1 MKKIIFIFI
10 SICSVSFGQIDRT
23 IAPQADEAPVIEIGE
38 YQEFKLKN
46 GLQVILVENHKLPV
60 VSFQLST
67 DYTPFLENE
76 KAGLTDFTSQMIG
89 AGTSSMNKAELDEEL
104 DYLGATFFP
113 SGINGFYASSL
124 KKHENKLL
132 DLISD
137 IIFNP
142 SFPEEEFDKIKKQ
155 YISALEADKSSPD
168 AISSNI
174 SSLINY
180 GENHPYG
187 ELTSDKTLDNITI
200 EDIRELYN
208 NYFRPNISYLII
220 VGDMTLKEAK
230 KISKKYFSKWEEKDV
245 PNLYIDNFEKPKGNQ
260 VHFIH
265 KEGSAQS
272 VIKITYPLNLKPN
285 DSDIISSKVMNSIL
299 GGGFSGRL
307 NLNLREDKGYTYG
320 ARSSTSS
327 DKFIGNFSASA
338 SVRNEV
344 TDSAVTEFLFELN
357 EMTIDLVK
365 TEEIEL
371 AKNYMTGT
379 FALSLEE
386 PRMAAR
392 LALNTK
398 INNLNPNYYKN
409 YLKNLNNVS
418 KEDVFNSAKKYIDP
432 NNCNIVIVGDKE
444 IASSLIKFDSD
455 GEITFYNTEGKILKT
470 KPIPNDI
477 DINFVLD
484 KNISAL
490 GGKEKINKTQDI
502 QLKYEAEISGTPMK
516 LDMEVAYK
524 QPNLFYMSMNA
535 GNFGEIMGMKYNGQ
549 KCVTS
554 GMQGAK
560 ELIDEEIKKEMDGF
574 YPFPIIKSEEL
585 QLSYEL
591 KEIEEINGKDA
602 FKVIQTDQFEQKKT
616 MYFDTET
623 YYLVKEIYSEDSDG
637 ISVQTIQEY
646 SNYINYNGLYFAKDM
661 TTTQI
666 MEQGTQSFKLNLIE
680 VSYDKINEGKFE

>member
-1 MKKIIFIFI
+1 MRKLIFIFI
-10 SICSVSFGQIDRT
+10 AICSISYAQIDRT
-23 IAPQADEAPVIEIGE
+23 KAPKADNAPVIEIGE

-46 GLQVILVENHKLPV
+46 GLHVILVENHKLPV

-67 DYTPFLENE
+67 DYVPFLENE
-76 KAGLTDFTSQMIG
+76 KVGLTGFTSEMIG
-89 AGTSSMNKAELDEEL
+89 AGTTNKSKAELDEEL
-104 DYLGATFFP
+104 DYIGATFYA

-124 KKHENKLL
+124 KKHQDKLL
-132 DLISD
+132 ELISD

-142 SFPEEEFDKIKKQ
+142 NFPEEEFEKIKKQ

-180 GENHPYG
+180 GKDHPYG
-187 ELTSDKTLDNITI
+187 ELTTEESLNNITI
-200 EDIRELYN
+200 EDIKKLYST
-208 NYFRPNISYLII
+208 YFKPNISYLVI
-220 VGDMTLKEAK
+220 VGDMNIKEAK
-230 KISKKYFSKWEEKDV
+230 KVSKKYFNKWKNESV
-245 PNLYIDNFEKPKGNQ
+245 PNEYVNNIKKPNGTQ
-260 VHFIH
+260 VHFVH
-265 KEGSAQS
+265 KEGAAQS
-272 VIKITYPLNLKPN
+272 VIKLTYPLNLKPN
-285 DSDIISSKVMNSIL
+285 NEDIIASKVMNSIL

-307 NLNLREDKGYTYG
+307 NLNLRENKGYTYG
-320 ARSSTSS
+320 AGSSTSS
-327 DKFIGNFSASA
+327 DKFIGSFSASA

-344 TDSAVTEFLFELN
+344 TDSAVTEFLYELN
-357 EMTIDLVK
+357 EITLDLVK

-371 AKNYMTGT
+371 SKNYMTGS

-398 INNLNPNYYKN
+398 MNNLDPDYYKN
-409 YLKNLNNVS
+409 YLKNLNNVN
-418 KEDVFNSAKKYIDP
+418 KEDVLNTAKKYIDP
-432 NNCNIVIVGDKE
+432 QNCNIIIVGDKE
-444 IASSLIKFDSD
+444 IASSLLKFDSD
-455 GEITFYNTEGKILKT
+455 GEITFYNTEGEILKT

-477 DINFVLD
+477 DIEFVLE
-484 KNISAL
+484 KNINAI
-490 GGKEKINKTQDI
+490 GGKEKMNNTLDI
-502 QLKYEAEISGTPMK
+502 ELKYEAEISGTPMK
-516 LDMEVAYK
+516 LDMEIAYK

-549 KCVTS
+549 NCVTS
-554 GMQGAK
+554 GMQGGK
-560 ELIDEEIKKEMDGF
+560 ELIDDEIKKEMDSF

-602 FKVIQTDQFEQKKT
+602 FKVVQTDQFEQKKT

-680 VSYDKINEGKFE
+680 VSYDKINLDKFE

>member
-1 MKKIIFIFI
+1 
-10 SICSVSFGQIDRT
+10 
-23 IAPQADEAPVIEIGE
+23 
-38 YQEFKLKN
+38 
-46 GLQVILVENHKLPV
+46 
-60 VSFQLST
+60 
-67 DYTPFLENE
+67 
-76 KAGLTDFTSQMIG
+76 
-89 AGTSSMNKAELDEEL
+89 
-104 DYLGATFFP
+104 
-113 SGINGFYASSL
+113 
-124 KKHENKLL
+124 
-132 DLISD
+132 
-137 IIFNP
+137 
-142 SFPEEEFDKIKKQ
+142 
-155 YISALEADKSSPD
+155 
-168 AISSNI
+168 
-174 SSLINY
+174 
-180 GENHPYG
+180 
-187 ELTSDKTLDNITI
+187 
-200 EDIRELYN
+200 
-208 NYFRPNISYLII
+208 
-220 VGDMTLKEAK
+220 
-230 KISKKYFSKWEEKDV
+230 
-245 PNLYIDNFEKPKGNQ
+245 
-260 VHFIH
+260 
-265 KEGSAQS
+265 
-272 VIKITYPLNLKPN
+272 
-285 DSDIISSKVMNSIL
+285 MNSIL

-307 NLNLREDKGYTYG
+307 NLNLREDKAYTYG

-418 KEDVFNSAKKYIDP
+418 KEDVLNSAKKYIDP

-516 LDMEVAYK
+516 LDMEV
-524 QPNLFYMSMNA
+524 L
-535 GNFGEIMGMKYNGQ
+535 
-549 KCVTS
+549 
-554 GMQGAK
+554 
-560 ELIDEEIKKEMDGF
+560 
-574 YPFPIIKSEEL
+574 
-585 QLSYEL
+585 
-591 KEIEEINGKDA
+591 
-602 FKVIQTDQFEQKKT
+602 
-616 MYFDTET
+616 
-623 YYLVKEIYSEDSDG
+623 
-637 ISVQTIQEY
+637 
-646 SNYINYNGLYFAKDM
+646 
-661 TTTQI
+661 
-666 MEQGTQSFKLNLIE
+666 
-680 VSYDKINEGKFE
+680 